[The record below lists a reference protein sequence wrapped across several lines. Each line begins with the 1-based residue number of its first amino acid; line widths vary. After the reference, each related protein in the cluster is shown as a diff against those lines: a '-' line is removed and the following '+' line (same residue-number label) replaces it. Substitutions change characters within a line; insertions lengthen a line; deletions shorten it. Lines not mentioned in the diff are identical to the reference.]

1 MARQLAFFFEA
12 RFCTGCHTCQI
23 ACDDARGRLGEGSS
37 PAKASFRRVSE
48 FESGGY
54 LREGAG
60 IVSEVRIT
68 HRSESCRHC
77 ASPACL
83 AACPSG
89 AITKREADGIVL
101 IDAELCSGCPA
112 RDKPA
117 CLDACPFGAIVFDEG
132 RRKAEKCDFCLFEL
146 EAGRQPVCIASCP
159 MRALHVVD
167 SSGATW

>member
-1 MARQLAFFFEA
+1 MARQLAFIFEA

-23 ACDDARGRLGEGSS
+23 ACDDANGRLGEGSN
-37 PAKASFRRVSE
+37 PAKPSFRRVSE

-60 IVSEVRIT
+60 VVSEVRIT

-101 IDAELCSGCPA
+101 IDAGLCSGCA
-112 RDKPA
+112 A
-117 CLDACPFGAIVFDEG
+117 CVSACPFNAIAFDAVKM
-132 RRKAEKCDFCLFEL
+132 KAEKCDFCLAEL
-146 EAGRQPVCIASCP
+146 EAGRPPVCVAACP
-159 MRALHVVD
+159 MRVL
-167 SSGATW
+167 GYGEQEEEGLR